1 MDSKKPARKAP
12 KSFSD
17 ILSTWHEAKDTQKN
31 GSSNS
36 DIAATPQMTNN
47 VDKLFF
53 DWATNTRSQ

>member
-1 MDSKKPARKAP
+1 MLIRKEP

-17 ILSTWHEAKDTQKN
+17 ILSTWHNAKDIQEN

-53 DWATNTRSQ
+53 DWATNIWSQ